1 MKRRIVGFH
10 PVENEAGVNQT
21 LSPKRWSC
29 LGRGGYIRCP
39 QPPRLRIAQVSNGG
53 GTDPARDAA
62 AFFAADFF
70 AVFFAAVFLRAV
82 FLAAFLVALR
92 GAGASAPS
100 DVAAFLA
107 AVFLAAVFLAAAFL
121 APRRGRLGAASSSAL
136 HSSWVSDFGSRSLGM
151 RAFFSPSVM

>member
-70 AVFFAAVFLRAV
+70 AVF
-82 FLAAFLVALR
+82 
-92 GAGASAPS
+92 
-100 DVAAFLA
+100 LA
-107 AVFLAAVFLAAAFL
+107 AVFLGAVFLAAAFL